1 MNSTDV
7 SPKATTGTA
16 PDRLRTHLEG
26 LSRQQRRVAEYLL
39 DNEHDIPFLSVQE
52 LAERTGASEAT
63 VVRLCQAI
71 GYRGFPD
78 LKMAMVERLRS
89 YPPAREVATDIDR
102 ESLELVARHD
112 RLNLERTLEQIDR
125 REFRAVADA
134 LFDADHIFTWGLG
147 VSAHLAGLAA
157 YLFTEHGL
165 RSHPLDHRFSNP
177 REQLVTLRDQDL
189 VLVFSFPPYS
199 RQTLELL
206 DACRERGALT
216 VAITD
221 RPSAPAAV
229 AADHA
234 LAAASSGVM
243 LGNSMTATTLVLN
256 ALLLEI
262 AFTHQGET
270 AEALSRINQLLSGP
284 DHLAEEG

>member
-1 MNSTDV
+1 M
-7 SPKATTGTA
+7 
-16 PDRLRTHLEG
+16 
-26 LSRQQRRVAEYLL
+26 AEYLL
-39 DNEHDIPFLSVQE
+39 DNQADIPFLSIQE

-89 YPPAREVATDIDR
+89 HPPASETAADAGRR

-112 RLNLERTLEQIDR
+112 RLNLDRTLEQIDR
-125 REFRAVADA
+125 RAFRAVADA
-134 LFDADHIFTWGLG
+134 LFDADHIFTWGVG

-165 RSHPLDHRFSNP
+165 RSHALDHRFSNP
-177 REQLVTLRDQDL
+177 REQLVTLRSRDL

-206 DACRERGALT
+206 DASKERGALT

-221 RPSAPAAV
+221 RPSAPAAIT
-229 AADHA
+229 ADHA

-284 DHLAEEG
+284 DHLAEDG